1 MGDRFLITDSQSW
14 KFILDSSA
22 LIEMLARERSDDQ
35 TTGRRRLQ
43 PGKLTQLARTGAVW
57 VTSAVADEV
66 LEKSDIIADWV
77 KDNRSLTQP
86 PITPDPTQ
94 QHPFVYERTNHLPDF
109 QNSVA
114 DMEGLC
120 TALAFNRLDTSQ
132 AKAAIVVRDDQYEAA
147 CFVLGVTVLSPAAFV
162 LMVAS
167 QPLP

>member
-1 MGDRFLITDSQSW
+1 
-14 KFILDSSA
+14 
-22 LIEMLARERSDDQ
+22 MLARERSDDQ

-66 LEKSDIIADWV
+66 LKKSDIIADWV
-77 KDNRSLTQP
+77 KDNRNCAQP

-94 QHPFVYERTNHLPDF
+94 QHPFVYERTDHLPDF

-114 DMEGLC
+114 DVEGLC
-120 TALAFNRLDTSQ
+120 TALAFNSQ
-132 AKAAIVVRDDQYEAA
+132 ESSHEKAAIVVRDDQYEAA
-147 CFVLGVTVLSPAAFV
+147 CFAMGVTALSPSAFV
-162 LMVAS
+162 LTFAN